1 MVRKGFWCAIS
12 FMSGLFLANL
22 FDIKLWWI
30 FALSVGMICTIFALV
45 FKNIRRY
52 FIVCGSCFVLA
63 TVYCAAYTHFVYDK
77 ICSYDNKTV
86 TFSGYIYDYD
96 YIGHGQGFLT
106 LKTKVGSRY
115 TKISFLV
122 NDDDYEYYDKV
133 RVTGKVVKLKDNYNS
148 LSEKNCLSAGVFLK
162 GVGTAQVESQNE
174 NENFLFKNIRNYSDY
189 VFSTLKQYG
198 TYDESGFLGAMI
210 CGDKSEIEPATKNML
225 YRSGIGHIFAVS
237 GTHLVILTS
246 FVGALLGIFIKTK
259 RLKTVL
265 MLIITWS
272 FVIFA
277 GMSISVIRSAV
288 MMTFVF
294 AGDLFLRK
302 SDCANSLGIAGLILC
317 ISEPYSVH
325 SPALLM
331 SFAAAFAAGAVSPFI
346 IRKLDLSGWKRTVF
360 SPIITSCSV
369 CFLIA
374 PVCLVYFGG
383 FSVLA
388 PILNILLI
396 PLCTLA
402 LALCFIVAITGCMSF
417 IASPLLWLASKL
429 ISVVLAVV
437 EQFSKFK
444 LLYVTGTNVYSIL
457 IVTFICAAV
466 ILFICISRK
475 LTYSTAILGI
485 GTLGCV
491 LCSNIFLILSSD
503 NVEMFVF
510 ANKKSSVVV
519 MTYADNALIFDL
531 DCSGK
536 YADACERVLSR
547 NGIRN
552 LNAVFIKS
560 EPYYTVGQ
568 YSTKLYPKADKYYSS
583 GELYHDVPNTVVL
596 SDKHNA
602 KFDDV
607 SVLKIDNGFEIKLN
621 DRVYKLYPER
631 LCIGEDNYITN
642 GRSLHYSGKD
652 NKVRSLDYELALAN
666 YSW

>member
-22 FDIKLWWI
+22 FDIKLWWL
-30 FALSVGMICTIFALV
+30 FGLSVGTVCTIFALT

-63 TVYCAAYTHFVYDK
+63 TAYCAAYTHFVYDK

-86 TFSGYIYDYD
+86 TFSGYIYDYN

-106 LKTKVGSRY
+106 LKTKVGSHY

-122 NDDDYEYYDKV
+122 SDDDYEYYDKV
-133 RVTGKVVKLKDNYNS
+133 RVTGKVVKLKDNYNF
-148 LSEKNCLSAGVFLK
+148 LSEKNSFSGGVFLK

-174 NENFLFKNIRNYSDY
+174 NANVLFKHIRNYSDY

-198 TYDESGFLGAMI
+198 TSDDSGFLGAMI

-237 GTHLVILTS
+237 GTHLVILTT
-246 FVGALLGIFIKTK
+246 FVGGLLGIFIKAK
-259 RLKTVL
+259 RIKAIL
-265 MLIITWS
+265 MLFITWS

-288 MMTFVF
+288 MMTLVYS
-294 AGDLFLRK
+294 GDLFLRK
-302 SDCANSLGIAGLILC
+302 SDCANSLGIAGIILC
-317 ISEPYSVH
+317 LSEPYCVH

-346 IRKLDLSGWKRTVF
+346 IKKLELSGWKRRAF
-360 SPIITSCSV
+360 APLITSCAV
-369 CFLIA
+369 CVFIA
-374 PVCLVYFGG
+374 PVCLIFFGG

-388 PILNILLI
+388 PLLNILLI

-402 LALCFIVAITGCMSF
+402 LALCFLVAITGCVPF
-417 IASPLLWLASKL
+417 IASPLVWLASRL
-429 ISVVLAVV
+429 ISVVLKVV
-437 EQFSKFK
+437 EHCSKLK
-444 LLYVTGTNVYSIL
+444 LLYVTGTNVSSIL
-457 IVTFICAAV
+457 IITVICAAV
-466 ILFICISRK
+466 ILFVCSSRK
-475 LTYSTAILGI
+475 ISYSAAIFGI

-491 LCSNIFLILSSD
+491 LCSNIFLLLSSD
-503 NVEMFVF
+503 NVELFVF
-510 ANKKSSVVV
+510 ANKKSSVVAL
-519 MTYADNALIFDL
+519 TYADKALIFDL

-536 YADACERVLSR
+536 YADACERVLSN
-547 NGIRN
+547 NGIRSV
-552 LNAVFIKS
+552 NAVFVKS
-560 EPYYTVGQ
+560 EPYYTVGK
-568 YSTKLYPKADKYYSS
+568 YSAKLYPKADKYYSAS
-583 GELYHDVPNTVVL
+583 ELYVDVPNTTLL
-596 SDKHNA
+596 SDIQKVELDGA
-602 KFDDV
+602 VV
-607 SVLKIDNGFEIKLN
+607 SKTDSGFEIILSDNVFKI
-621 DRVYKLYPER
+621 YPER
-631 LCIGEDNYITN
+631 FCIGQDNYVTN

-652 NKVRSLDYELALAN
+652 NKVRSLDYELALTN